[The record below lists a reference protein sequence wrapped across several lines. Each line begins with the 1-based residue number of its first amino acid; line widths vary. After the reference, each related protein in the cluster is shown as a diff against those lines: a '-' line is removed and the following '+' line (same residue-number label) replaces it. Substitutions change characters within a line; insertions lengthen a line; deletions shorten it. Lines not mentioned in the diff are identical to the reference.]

1 MEKVSQEV
9 ADLFVSRVA
18 NLPAEERVM
27 KQSAPLAPYGLL
39 SPTAEFVAT
48 AKDGKATGKLT
59 LGSQSGNLL
68 YATGQR
74 LSGLFQ
80 VRPDLLTQIP
90 SKTELLGKVPS
101 GTPSRQ

>member
-1 MEKVSQEV
+1 
-9 ADLFVSRVA
+9 
-18 NLPAEERVM
+18 M

-39 SPTAEFVAT
+39 SPSAEFVAT

-80 VRPDLLTQIP
+80 VRPDLLAQIP